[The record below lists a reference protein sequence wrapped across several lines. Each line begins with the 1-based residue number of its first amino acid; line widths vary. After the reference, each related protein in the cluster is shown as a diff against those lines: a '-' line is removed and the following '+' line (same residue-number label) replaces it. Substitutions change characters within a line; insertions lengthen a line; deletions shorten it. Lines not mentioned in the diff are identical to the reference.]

1 MITFQDIFKKS
12 FLEGYSNIEL
22 SAKQIVVVM
31 FFVVLLGVYIYAI
44 YRFLTKKTFYSKN
57 FNIII

>member
-31 FFVVLLGVYIYAI
+31 FFAVLLGVYIYAI
-44 YRFLTKKTFYSKN
+44 LQIFDQEDFLFQE
-57 FNIII
+57 F